1 MNWVKNFVK
10 DIKDAQLEVDQR
22 FSKNYILLSSW

>member
-22 FSKNYILLSSW
+22 FSKNYILLSS

>member
-1 MNWVKNFVK
+1 MNWIKNFVK

-22 FSKNYILLSSW
+22 FSKNYILLSS